1 MVTVVENMLKFNGE
15 ANKCPINN
23 DYSKGKKHQ
32 GKDKKKDQGKMNMS
46 KKVSEEKAN
55 QTYTPKEKSK
65 TLSCWICVKDHY
77 AKNFPLKHKLAFV
90 EKACSPSMELLQV
103 VGTSLE
109 GKSMV
114 S

>member
-1 MVTVVENMLKFNGE
+1 MLKFNGE

-23 DYSKGKKHQ
+23 DYFKGKKDQ

-46 KKVSEEKAN
+46 KKVGEEKAN

-65 TLSCWICVKDHY
+65 PLSCWISVEDHY

-90 EKACSPSMELLQV
+90 EKSYSPSMEILQV
-103 VGTSLE
+103 VGANLE
-109 GKSMV
+109 GQSRV

>member
-1 MVTVVENMLKFNGE
+1 MIIVVENMLKFKDE

-55 QTYTPKEKSK
+55 QTYTPKEKSEP
-65 TLSCWICVKDHY
+65 LSCWICVEDHY

-90 EKACSPSMELLQV
+90 EKAYSPYMELLQV
-103 VGTSLE
+103 MGASLE
-109 GKSMV
+109 GESRV